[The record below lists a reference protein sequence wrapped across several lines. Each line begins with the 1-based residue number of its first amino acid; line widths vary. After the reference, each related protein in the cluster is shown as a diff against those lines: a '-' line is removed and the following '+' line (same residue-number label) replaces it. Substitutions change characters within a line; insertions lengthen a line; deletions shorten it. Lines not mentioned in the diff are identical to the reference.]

1 MHSSFFCVTKS
12 RKLIRY
18 ELFEVYYSK
27 NLKLIPVLVKTII
40 GTLSEH
46 NSLDILQSEKGE
58 ILQRLSNTDLDCH
71 SITFKLCF

>member
-18 ELFEVYYSK
+18 ELFEILLFK
-27 NLKLIPVLVKTII
+27 NLKTYSHS
-40 GTLSEH
+40 GQNQNMNFSEH

-58 ILQRLSNTDLDCH
+58 TLQRLSNTDLDCH